1 LKIKN
6 KQKNVIIQNIIK
18 IQPSGKGI
26 ILYNNEEY
34 NVDRKKI
41 NKALDGDNVLL
52 KILTK
57 KKKNKAEVIKIIK
70 RSTKKYLGILKKSNN
85 YGFVLTKN
93 KNIYTDFFI
102 EKENLKKYKD
112 EEKVLV
118 KFKIWNFNEDSPTG
132 EIIESLGMA
141 GETNT
146 EVHSILHE
154 YGLPYSFDKEIIKE
168 ANNVKEKI
176 SKKEIEKRKDFRK
189 KMTFTIDPKDA
200 KDFDDAISF
209 EKNKD
214 NNFEIGIH
222 IADVTHYIKPNT
234 IIDEEAKN
242 RANSTY
248 LVDRVIPML
257 PEKLSNNLC
266 SLRPNENKLC
276 FSFIFEINK
285 KEEIIKRRFEKT
297 IINSNYRFSYE
308 EVQNIIENRT
318 KKISKRNSL
327 IGKEY
332 VVNEKAYQAII
343 NLNELSK
350 KLRKERIKKGSI
362 NFDKQELKFL
372 LDPKNKP
379 INIVFKESK
388 DSHKLIEEYMLLA
401 NKNLGELIKKTKR
414 EFVYRIHDRPDNE
427 KLENL
432 KIIVNKLGYKLNTKP
447 NKVGTSLNKLLNEIK
462 GKKEQN
468 LIDKLALRSMSK
480 AEYSN
485 KNIGH
490 YGLSFENY
498 THFTSPI
505 RRYSDILTHRILE
518 QELNNERTNNKTNL
532 ENICKHISKMEQL
545 SVKAER
551 ASNKFMQTLYMN
563 DKIGNKYKGI
573 ISGVTERGVYVE
585 IIENKCE
592 GMINVKNMTGDYY
605 VYKESTHSLIGEK
618 SKKRYQLGDVVY
630 IKVKKVNVLKRHLD
644 FELLK

>member
-1 LKIKN
+1 MKLKQQQQN
-6 KQKNVIIQNIIK
+6 FIIQNIIN
-18 IQPSGKGI
+18 IQPSGKGSF
-26 ILYNNEEY
+26 LYNNEEY
-34 NVDRKKI
+34 KVDRKKI
-41 NKALDGDNVLL
+41 NKALDGDTVLL
-52 KILTK
+52 KILDK

-70 RSTKKYLGILKKSNN
+70 RSTKKYLGILKKNNN
-85 YGFVLTKN
+85 YGFVLTKS

-118 KFKIWNFNEDSPTG
+118 KFKFWNFNEDSPTG
-132 EIIESLGMA
+132 EIIKSLGIA
-141 GETNT
+141 GEINT
-146 EVHSILHE
+146 EVNCILHE
-154 YGLPYSFDKEIIKE
+154 YGLPYKFDKEIIKR

-176 SKKEIEKRKDFRK
+176 SKKEIEKRKDYRK
-189 KMTFTIDPKDA
+189 KTTFTIDPKDA

-222 IADVTHYIKPNT
+222 IADVTHYIKSNT

-257 PEKLSNNLC
+257 PEKISNNLC
-266 SLRPNENKLC
+266 SLIPNKNKLC
-276 FSFIFEINK
+276 FSFIVEINK

-297 IINSNYRFSYE
+297 IINSNHRFSYE
-308 EVQNIIENRT
+308 EVQEIIEKKT
-318 KKISKRNSL
+318 KTISKTNSMT
-327 IGKEY
+327 GKEY
-332 VVNEKAYQAII
+332 VVNEKVFKAII
-343 NLNELSK
+343 NLNDLAK
-350 KLRKERIKKGSI
+350 KLRKERIKKGAI
-362 NFDKQELKFL
+362 NFEKQEQKFL
-372 LDPKNKP
+372 LDPKKNP
-379 INIVFKESK
+379 IAIVFKKSK

-401 NKNLGELIKKTKR
+401 NKNLGKLIKEKKR
-414 EFVYRIHDRPDNE
+414 EFVYRVHDRPDKE

-432 KIIVNKLGYKLNTKP
+432 KAIVKKLGYKLNTKP
-447 NKVGTSLNKLLNEIK
+447 NKVGASLNKLLNVIK

-518 QELNNERTNNKTNL
+518 KELKNKRTNNENNL
-532 ENICKHISKMEQL
+532 ENICKHISKREQL

-573 ISGVTERGVYVE
+573 ISGVTERGLYVE

-592 GMINVKNMTGDYY
+592 GMISVKNMTGDYY

-618 SKKRYQLGDVVY
+618 SKIKYQLGDVVY
-630 IKVKKVNVLKRHLD
+630 IMVKKANVSKRHLD

>member
-1 LKIKN
+1 
-6 KQKNVIIQNIIK
+6 
-18 IQPSGKGI
+18 
-26 ILYNNEEY
+26 
-34 NVDRKKI
+34 
-41 NKALDGDNVLL
+41 LL
-52 KILTK
+52 RL
-57 KKKNKAEVIKIIK
+57 IK
-70 RSTKKYLGILKKSNN
+70 RI
-85 YGFVLTKN
+85 
-93 KNIYTDFFI
+93 
-102 EKENLKKYKD
+102 NLKD
-112 EEKVLV
+112 LFIKVLV

>member
-1 LKIKN
+1 LKTKN
-6 KQKNVIIQNIIK
+6 KQKKKIIQNIIK

-34 NVDRKKI
+34 KVDRKKI

-70 RSTKKYLGILKKSNN
+70 RSNKKYLGILKKSNK

-112 EEKVLV
+112 KEKVLV
-118 KFKIWNFNEDSPTG
+118 KFKFWNFNEDSPTG
-132 EIIESLGMA
+132 EIIESLGTA

-343 NLNELSK
+343 TLNELSK

-379 INIVFKESK
+379 ISIVFKESK
-388 DSHKLIEEYMLLA
+388 ESHKLIEEYMLLA

-414 EFVYRIHDRPDNE
+414 EFIYRIHDRPDNE

-432 KIIVNKLGYKLNTKP
+432 KIIVKKLGYKLNTKP
-447 NKVGTSLNKLLNEIK
+447 NKVGISLNKLLNEIK

-592 GMINVKNMTGDYY
+592 GMINVKNMKGDYY

-618 SKKRYQLGDVVY
+618 SKRRYKLGDVVY

>member
-1 LKIKN
+1 MKIKN
-6 KQKNVIIQNIIK
+6 PQKNLIIQNIIK

-34 NVDRKKI
+34 KVDRKKI

-118 KFKIWNFNEDSPTG
+118 KFKFWNFNEDSPTG

-141 GETNT
+141 GDTNT

-200 KDFDDAISF
+200 KDYDDAISF

-266 SLRPNENKLC
+266 SLKPNENKLC

-285 KEEIIKRRFEKT
+285 KEKIIKRRFEKT

-318 KKISKRNSL
+318 KKISKGNSL
-327 IGKEY
+327 TGKEY

-343 NLNELSK
+343 TLNELSK
-350 KLRKERIKKGSI
+350 KLRKERTKNGSI

-379 INIVFKESK
+379 ISIVFKESK

-432 KIIVNKLGYKLNTKP
+432 KIIVKKLGYKLNTKP
-447 NKVGTSLNKLLNEIK
+447 NKVGISLNKLLNEIK

-518 QELNNERTNNKTNL
+518 QELNNERINNKNNL

-563 DKIGNKYKGI
+563 DKTGNKYKGI
-573 ISGVTERGVYVE
+573 ISGVTERGIYVE

-592 GMINVKNMTGDYY
+592 GMINVKNMIGDYY
-605 VYKESTHSLIGEK
+605 VYKESAHSLIGKK
-618 SKKRYQLGDVVY
+618 SKRRYQLGDVVY